1 MKRTF
6 FAATVVAL
14 GLITTPTFAKDLPP
28 GGLTVEEVAKWLQ
41 DGGYKAE
48 ILTAKDGTK
57 NIKTAADGTGIY
69 VDMYDCKST
78 PKCTS
83 IQFSVGFD
91 TKGAWNATK
100 MNDFNRDNRW
110 VKAYVDSK
118 DDPWIEMDVDL
129 YPGGTK
135 EGLDDQFTVFHDL
148 LVSFKKYI
156 SWTN

>member
-1 MKRTF
+1 
-6 FAATVVAL
+6 
-14 GLITTPTFAKDLPP
+14 
-28 GGLTVEEVAKWLQ
+28 
-41 DGGYKAE
+41 
-48 ILTAKDGTK
+48 
-57 NIKTAADGTGIY
+57 
-69 VDMYDCKST
+69 
-78 PKCTS
+78 
-83 IQFSVGFD
+83 
-91 TKGAWNATK
+91 

-118 DDPWIEMDVDL
+118 DDPWIEMDIDL

>member
-1 MKRTF
+1 MKRVF
-6 FAATVVAL
+6 HAAVFVAIAL
-14 GLITTPTFAKDLPP
+14 LSTASFAKDLPV

-41 DGGYKAE
+41 DAGYKAE
-48 ILTAKDGTK
+48 IQTAKDGTK
-57 NIKTAADGTGIY
+57 NVKTAADGTDIY
-69 VDMYDCKST
+69 VDMYDCSV

-83 IQFSVGFD
+83 IQFSAGFN
-91 TKGAWNATK
+91 TTGAWNATK

-118 DDPWIEMDVDL
+118 DDPWIQMDVDL

-135 EGLDDQFTVFHDL
+135 EGLDDHFTVFHQL

-156 SWTN
+156 NWTN